1 MIRKGYSDKKAISS
15 AKAKFRIENKYQLF
29 GGDSQVQLKSICSIR
44 KVPSS
49 KNTPK
54 KPPVA
59 QSAPP
64 TENSNNNS
72 VVNAPTVENEPQP
85 VIEKK
90 LLSEDDKKKIASIM
104 KVLKKTGLQHALGAL
119 ELETGLSKVNF
130 KELHQAP

>member
-1 MIRKGYSDKKAISS
+1 MKP
-15 AKAKFRIENKYQLF
+15 
-29 GGDSQVQLKSICSIR
+29 KS
-44 KVPSS
+44 KV
-49 KNTPK
+49 TLEK

-59 QSAPP
+59 QTAPP

-119 ELETGLSKVNF
+119 ELETGLSKVSFDEEIDQICYKFSHNE
-130 KELHQAP
+130 KLPLLLHK